1 MRALADP
8 EGGDPAKCARSR
20 QERTG
25 SRSSGLRP
33 PQPPPRPN
41 PLFRPTTP
49 VAHNCSVRTFGVEEE
64 LLIVD
69 PASGEPLALADALL
83 AGFGAADA
91 EAADAGA
98 AEPADTQDPEDPDTD
113 ADEAHRGLRTGLS
126 HELKLEQLET
136 QTRPCRSHAELL
148 RQIRRGRTM
157 ASDAARSHGARI
169 AALAT
174 SPVDSATHT
183 TPDPRYAMMLER
195 FGITAHEQ
203 LTCGFHVH
211 TAIESP
217 EEGVVVLDHIRDKL
231 AVLTAISANSPYWRG
246 LATGFESYRTQAW
259 NRWPSSGPS
268 AVFGSLP
275 NYRRVVSRLIDT
287 GVLLDEGMI
296 YFDARLSRN
305 NPTVEVRVADVCLR
319 SEDAALIAVLVRAM
333 VETAVRES
341 AAGVEPASVPTAL
354 LRMASWQASNF
365 GLRNDLLDFGTFRP
379 VPAADVVWSLVEYL
393 EPVLA
398 EQGELDL
405 AQAGVAEVLRRGNGA
420 TEQRRIASEQSE
432 NDGGRP
438 DPAALAAVVRHAVR
452 ETMPEAAPASD
463 TKSLPVLTWV
473 RQDWRGADI

>member
-1 MRALADP
+1 M
-8 EGGDPAKCARSR
+8 
-20 QERTG
+20 
-25 SRSSGLRP
+25 
-33 PQPPPRPN
+33 
-41 PLFRPTTP
+41 
-49 VAHNCSVRTFGVEEE
+49 RTFGVEEE

-69 PASGEPLALADALL
+69 PTSGEPLALADALL
-83 AGFGAADA
+83 AGTGEGKPGEPEPEPDA
-91 EAADAGA
+91 EDV
-98 AEPADTQDPEDPDTD
+98 DPD
-113 ADEAHRGLRTGLS
+113 ADPTGSQAKHRTGLS
-126 HELKLEQLET
+126 HELKLEQIET
-136 QTRPCRSHAELL
+136 QTRPCSSYAELL

-183 TPDPRYAMMLER
+183 TPDPRYAMMLDR

-217 EEGVVVLDHIRDKL
+217 EEGVVILDHIRDKL

-268 AVFGSLP
+268 AVFGSLS
-275 NYRRVVSRLIDT
+275 NYRRVVNRLIDT

-319 SEDAALIAVLVRAM
+319 SEDAALIAVLVRAL
-333 VETAVRES
+333 VETAVRE
-341 AAGVEPASVPTAL
+341 ADAGVEPASVPTAL

-365 GLRNDLLDFGTFRP
+365 GLRNELLDFGTFRP
-379 VPAADVVWSLVEYL
+379 EPAADVVWSLVEYL

-398 EQGELDL
+398 EQGELEL
-405 AQAGVAEVLRRGNGA
+405 ANAGIAAILARGNGA
-420 TEQRRIASEQSE
+420 AEQRRIASEYSE
-432 NDGGRP
+432 NDGGQP
-438 DPAALAAVVRHAVR
+438 DSAALAAVVRHAVR
-452 ETMPEAAPASD
+452 ETMPEAAPESD

-473 RQDWRGADI
+473 RQDWRGGGS